1 MTSRFDCYSIK
12 IILVEWDSGSSDQNE
27 DAYFQSEI
35 TLLPSIWGKMWVAK
49 WGVNIY
55 IYIYIYSIIGACI
68 EYTSSIQFFLLEFSP
83 IFNMVSEQFSN
94 SG

>member
-1 MTSRFDCYSIK
+1 MTKMKMRISKAKLPFYPPYEVKCG
-12 IILVEWDSGSSDQNE
+12 LQN
-27 DAYFQSEI
+27 
-35 TLLPSIWGKMWVAK
+35 
-49 WGVNIY
+49 GVLTY